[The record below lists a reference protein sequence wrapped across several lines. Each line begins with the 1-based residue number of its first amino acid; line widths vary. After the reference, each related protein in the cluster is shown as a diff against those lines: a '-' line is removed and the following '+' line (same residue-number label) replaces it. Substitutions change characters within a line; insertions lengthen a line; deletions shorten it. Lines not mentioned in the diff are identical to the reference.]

1 MTSGRDSGARS
12 AEPPLTEGAA
22 EAHAH
27 GICFK
32 TGPPGQVGV
41 ELEWLVVDDR
51 DPALPIDQYR
61 VADALARLDAPG
73 SLPGRGSLTT
83 EPGGQVELSSAA
95 APGLGPCIT
104 ATRRDLA
111 AIRQA
116 LAPAGLRLAGHGID
130 PLRPPRR
137 VLRLPRY
144 AAMEEF
150 FDRAGPWG
158 RFMMCSTASVQV
170 CLDAG
175 EEDGAA
181 SGFRWRWQ
189 VLHAIGPVLVAAFA
203 NSPLRAGVP
212 SGWKSTRQL
221 VWARLDPSRTRA
233 PAGAEP
239 RSGPGGADG
248 ADPRAAW
255 AAYVLDAEVMCVRRQ
270 ASPCWTAPAGL
281 TFRQWLRGPAADRPT
296 ASDLDYHLSTL
307 FPPVRPRG
315 HLELRVI
322 DAQPGDGWIV
332 PAALVTA
339 LVEDPAAGQAA
350 MAAAGPLWPATALPD
365 HTASRGNGHP
375 PVPPAPWLRAARY
388 GLTAPDLARA
398 ARDCFAAAD
407 GALGRLGAPGQVRD
421 AVARYADEYV
431 LRGRCPADDRLD
443 EARNGGVP
451 SGRQPGLLL
460 SGPPPEESS

>member
-1 MTSGRDSGARS
+1 MTSGPGTGAR
-12 AEPPLTEGAA
+12 APEPALTEDEA
-22 EAHAH
+22 EEHAH

-41 ELEWLVVDDR
+41 ELEWLVVDGR
-51 DPALPIDQYR
+51 DPALPIAQHR

-83 EPGGQVELSSAA
+83 EPGGQVEISSAA
-95 APGLGPCIT
+95 APGLGPCIA

-116 LAPAGLRLAGHGID
+116 LAPTGLRLAGHGID

-137 VLRLPRY
+137 VLTLPRY
-144 AAMEEF
+144 VAMEEF

-158 RFMMCSTASVQV
+158 RFMMCSTASVQICV
-170 CLDAG
+170 DAG
-175 EEDGAA
+175 EENGAA
-181 SGFRWRWQ
+181 AGFRWRWQ
-189 VLHAIGPVLVAAFA
+189 LLHAIGPVLVAAFA

-221 VWARLDPSRTRA
+221 VWSRLDPSRTRA
-233 PAGAEP
+233 PEGAEP
-239 RSGPGGADG
+239 RPGPAGADG
-248 ADPRAAW
+248 GDPRAAW
-255 AAYVLDAEVMCVRRQ
+255 AAYVLNAEVMCVRRA
-270 ASPCWTAPAGL
+270 ASPSWTAPAGL

-296 ASDLDYHLSTL
+296 ASDLNYHLSTL

-350 MAAAGPLWPATALPD
+350 MAAAERLWPAAALPD
-365 HTASRGNGHP
+365 RTSSGGAGRAAP
-375 PVPPAPWLRAARY
+375 PAAPWLRAARH

-407 GALGRLGAPGQVRD
+407 GALGRLGAPGPVRD

-443 EARNGGVP
+443 EAGNGGVP
-451 SGRQPGLLL
+451 SGPRPDLLV
-460 SGPPPEESS
+460 SGPQPEESP

>member
-1 MTSGRDSGARS
+1 
-12 AEPPLTEGAA
+12 
-22 EAHAH
+22 
-27 GICFK
+27 
-32 TGPPGQVGV
+32 
-41 ELEWLVVDDR
+41 
-51 DPALPIDQYR
+51 
-61 VADALARLDAPG
+61 
-73 SLPGRGSLTT
+73 
-83 EPGGQVELSSAA
+83 
-95 APGLGPCIT
+95 
-104 ATRRDLA
+104 
-111 AIRQA
+111 
-116 LAPAGLRLAGHGID
+116 
-130 PLRPPRR
+130 
-137 VLRLPRY
+137 
-144 AAMEEF
+144 
-150 FDRAGPWG
+150 
-158 RFMMCSTASVQV
+158 MMCSTASVQV

-175 EEDGAA
+175 EEDGPRPGSAGA
-181 SGFRWRWQ
+181 GML
-189 VLHAIGPVLVAAFA
+189 LHAIGPVLVAAFA
-203 NSPLRAGVP
+203 NSPLRAGHADRLEIDP
-212 SGWKSTRQL
+212 P
-221 VWARLDPSRTRA
+221 ARLG
-233 PAGAEP
+233 PAGPEP
-239 RSGPGGADG
+239 HPGPRGCGAAAG
-248 ADPRAAW
+248 RRRAGRPDPRAAW
-255 AAYVLDAEVMCVRRQ
+255 AAYVLDAEVMCVRRP
-270 ASPCWTAPAGL
+270 ASPCWTAPPGL

-350 MAAAGPLWPATALPD
+350 MAAAGPLWPAATLPD

-407 GALGRLGAPGQVRD
+407 GALGRLGAPGPVRH